1 MSKNIKFMKLSGSGN
16 DFIFIEN
23 FENQFKEKSMPDF
36 VKSVCRRGLSV
47 GADGLM
53 FIQSSDKADFKWRFF
68 NSDGSEGEMC
78 GNGGRCAIRF
88 AKEIGLIS
96 EEGSFETIAGVLDAS
111 IDGNRVKVRMTKPHS
126 FTQTTKIVL
135 GDQEVLLDSINTGVP
150 HAILYTKDL
159 DSVDVL
165 NDGRE
170 IRNHTVYK
178 PDGTNVNFVRVV
190 DRNNLQIRTYERGVE
205 DETLACGTG
214 AVASSLMASAR
225 NLVESPVNVQVRSGE
240 SLVIYFKGNPENTS
254 DVYME
259 GDTRLVYTGEI
270 RTDAFA

>member
-1 MSKNIKFMKLSGSGN
+1 MVENIKFMKLSGSGN

-23 FENQFKEKSMPDF
+23 FDKEFKEESMPDF

-53 FIQSSDKADFKWRFF
+53 FIQSSEKADFKWRFF

-88 AKEIGLIS
+88 AQEIGLIS
-96 EEGSFETIAGVLDAS
+96 EEGSFETKAGVLDAS
-111 IDGNRVKVRMTKPHS
+111 ITGNRVKVRMTKPHS

-135 GDQEVLLDSINTGVP
+135 VDQEVLLDSINTGVP

-159 DSVDVL
+159 DSVDVQK
-165 NDGRE
+165 DGRE
-170 IRNHTVYK
+170 IRNHAVYQ
-178 PDGTNVNFVRVV
+178 PEGTNVNFVRVV
-190 DRNNLQIRTYERGVE
+190 DKNNLDIRTYERGVE

-214 AVASSLMASAR
+214 AVASSLMAAAR
-225 NLVESPVNVQVRSGE
+225 NLVESPVNVKVRSGE
-240 SLVIYFKGNPENTS
+240 SLVIHFNGNPENAS

-259 GDTRLVYTGEI
+259 GGTRLVYTGEI

>member
-36 VKSVCRRGLSV
+36 VKSVCRRGLAV

-178 PDGTNVNFVRVV
+178 PDGTNVNYYKILNKNKIEVK
-190 DRNNLQIRTYERGVE
+190 TYEKGVE
-205 DETLACGTG
+205 SIMSSCGSGSFACAYDFSKKNNYLGIIK
-214 AVASSLMASAR
+214 
-225 NLVESPVNVQVRSGE
+225 
-240 SLVIYFKGNPENTS
+240 VINDGGVFQFSFSEN
-254 DVYME
+254 YNE
-259 GDTRLVYTGEI
+259 NFLIGKAEI
-270 RTDAFA
+270 EYEKEIEIN